1 MIDLHTSSTGWHEG
15 EERMHSLMHNDL
27 HMENPTYP
35 NLTPGAGNFLQ
46 TAPLVA
52 VGIHDPQ
59 GRLWTTLWGGEAGFV
74 RSLGSSILGI
84 KTLVDKQYDPVVEAL
99 LGHQSDGE
107 ITETAGPGRS
117 LSGLAIDLTS
127 RRRLK
132 FAGHILAGALDQ
144 LQPQTS
150 GEDGKLGE
158 AQVVIKVDS
167 SLGNCPKY
175 LNRKEISSSLPSPN
189 LVSSTFPL
197 PSKAFELL
205 QKADLFFLTSSDER
219 SHMSTNYRGGSPGF
233 VRVMSNSGDGVTLVY
248 PEYSGNRFY
257 QTLGNL
263 QVSPKAG
270 LVFPNFEN
278 GDVLYMTATTVIL
291 AGKDA
296 AAIIPRSNL
305 VVKILVQEARFI
317 ESGLSFRGMPGDR
330 SPYNPAVRYLAAERG
345 AAIPQGKGMYT
356 VNAKLLKR
364 EALTPTIARFRFG
377 ISDPIA
383 AGRWTVGQY
392 VALSFENELSM
403 GYSHMRD
410 DDPRSLNDDYTR
422 TFTISSPPG
431 GAELPDDEFEIT
443 VRNVGVVT
451 DFMFKQNLRAGLE
464 VPLKGFGG
472 EFAIEQRTNKMTQ
485 FVAGGIGI
493 TPLLG
498 QVSRL
503 DLNRLHLFWTI
514 NIRDIELVL
523 DTFQRV
529 PGLASS
535 TSLFVSNI
543 DLYDVASQHASQHA
557 SMALL
562 AATCSSVIRRRISAK
577 DLQVDLDTSDRWYI
591 CTGTA
596 LKTSLLQWLAGQ
608 EIVYEDF
615 SY

>member
-1 MIDLHTSSTGWHEG
+1 MATIYISNTGWHEG
-15 EERMHSLMHNDL
+15 EQKMHSLMRTDL
-27 HMENPTYP
+27 HMENTTYP
-35 NLTPGAGNFLQ
+35 SLTPGSGNFLQ
-46 TAPLVA
+46 TVPLVA
-52 VGIHDPQ
+52 IGTHDLE
-59 GRLWTTLWGGEAGFV
+59 GRLWTTLWGGEAGFM

-84 KTLVDKQYDPVVEAL
+84 KSFVDKQYDPVVEAL
-99 LGHQSDGE
+99 LGHQSDSDG
-107 ITETAGPGRS
+107 TDTVGRGRS
-117 LSGLAIDLTS
+117 LSGLAIDLAA

-132 FAGHILAGALDQ
+132 FAGHIMAGALSQ
-144 LQPQTS
+144 LGPQTS
-150 GEDGKLGE
+150 GPDEKLGE

-175 LNRKEISSSLPSPN
+175 LNRKDICSSLPSPK
-189 LVSSTFPL
+189 LISSTFPL
-197 PSKAFELL
+197 SSQALELL
-205 QKADLFFLTSSDER
+205 HKADLFFLTSSDER

-233 VRVMSNSGDGVTLVY
+233 VRVMSNSFDGATLAY

-263 QVSPKAG
+263 QMSPKAG
-270 LVFPNFEN
+270 LVFPNLDN
-278 GDVLYMTATTVIL
+278 GDVLYITATTEIL

-296 AAIIPRSNL
+296 AAVLPRSNL
-305 VVKILVQEARFI
+305 VVKVLVQEARFV
-317 ESGLSFRGMPGDR
+317 ESGLSFRGMPGER
-330 SPYNPAVRYLAAERG
+330 SPYNPAVRCLAAEGG
-345 AAIPQGKGMYT
+345 AAIPQGKEIST

-383 AGRWTVGQY
+383 AGRWKIGQY
-392 VALSFENELSM
+392 VALSFEEELSV

-422 TFTISSPPG
+422 TFTISSPPD

-443 VRNVGVVT
+443 IRNVGVVT
-451 DFMFKQNLRAGLE
+451 NFMFRQNVRAGLE
-464 VPLKGFGG
+464 MPLKGFGG
-472 EFAIEQRTNKMTQ
+472 EFVIQQRAGEMIPV
-485 FVAGGIGI
+485 VAGGIGI

-503 DLNRLHLFWTI
+503 DLSRLHLFWTI
-514 NIRDIELVL
+514 NIQDIGLVL

-535 TSLFVSNI
+535 ASLFVSST
-543 DLYDVASQHASQHA
+543 DLPDVA
-557 SMALL
+557 
-562 AATCSSVIRRRISAK
+562 ATIEAVEAMCSRVARRRICAE
-577 DLQVDLDTSDRWYI
+577 DLQVDLDMADRWYI

-596 LKTSLLQWLAGQ
+596 LKMSLLQWLAGK

-615 SY
+615 NY